1 MKKIILLRHFESDK
15 NIANRFSS
23 SIDTDSLSIISDDYI
38 KLYTENLLTIN
49 NYFAIEEIHCS
60 NSLRAANTAKIITNK
75 LPYKKIARHKE
86 FNSIK
91 YKSEGISEEDAIRI
105 DPKFIQG
112 LNLYRKGLYSSYEIK
127 TPIGSESVHDFE
139 GRVIN
144 CFNSILNKNNSQI
157 YLFVLHRSPI
167 TAILINIA
175 RKHYNYPKDFFGFIE
190 LDLGKGTLI
199 TEDDNNNLRI
209 LLVNEDIVEIKK
221 QIIQQNT

>member
-38 KLYTENLLTIN
+38 KLYSQNLLIIN
-49 NYFAIEEIHCS
+49 SYFAIEEIHCS
-60 NSLRAANTAKIITNK
+60 DSLRAFNTAKIITNK
-75 LPYKKIARHKE
+75 LPYKKIIKHKE
-86 FNSIK
+86 FISIK

-112 LNLYRKGLYSSYEIK
+112 LNLYRKGLYSSYDIK

-139 GRVIN
+139 VRVIN
-144 CFNSILNKNNSQI
+144 CFNSILRKNNSQI

-167 TAILINIA
+167 TSILINIA
-175 RKHYNYPKDFFGFIE
+175 REYYNYPKNFFGFIE
-190 LDLGKGTLI
+190 LDLGKGSLLM
-199 TEDDNNNLRI
+199 EDDNKNI
-209 LLVNEDIVEIKK
+209 SIEAVNEDIDVIMKR
-221 QIIQQNT
+221 IIEQN